1 MSEEGKLNGF
11 RIPLIVNAITMIPIG
26 GVLIGMWSDVQ
37 ILKTDRAD
45 RVSPERLAK
54 IEAILVAGTDNRYR
68 ATDAVK
74 DFALRDDRIAEL
86 RAEIIVLRQEMD
98 RRRTP

>member
-1 MSEEGKLNGF
+1 MSDDSKLNGF
-11 RIPLIVNAITMIPIG
+11 RIPLIVNAITLIPIG

-54 IEAILVAGTDNRYR
+54 IEALLVVGTDGPLPCNRCRQRLLPARRAYR
-68 ATDAVK
+68 
-74 DFALRDDRIAEL
+74 
-86 RAEIIVLRQEMD
+86 
-98 RRRTP
+98 